1 MSKYLIP
8 LSHVASSVA
17 CASRSV
23 GRRKPMLM
31 RSSVVLWPPWLA
43 REPDPP
49 APDVA
54 GVDGTGQQGW
64 MEPVSRGGWNRP

>member
-1 MSKYLIP
+1 VSKYLIP

-49 APDVA
+49 APDV
-54 GVDGTGQQGW
+54 TRQQGW
-64 MEPVSRGGWNRP
+64 MEPAVGRAQSQPLGWLK